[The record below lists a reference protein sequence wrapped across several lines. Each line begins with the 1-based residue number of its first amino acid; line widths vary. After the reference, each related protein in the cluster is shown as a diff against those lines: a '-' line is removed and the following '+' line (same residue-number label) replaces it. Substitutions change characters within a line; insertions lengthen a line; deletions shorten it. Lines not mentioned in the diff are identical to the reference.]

1 VSLVKGGGAGLKP
14 ENLRRS
20 PLRSGEDHRKG
31 GEKDK
36 KALG

>member
-1 VSLVKGGGAGLKP
+1 VGLIKGRGAGLKP

-20 PLRSGEDHRKG
+20 PLRNGNGHPKG